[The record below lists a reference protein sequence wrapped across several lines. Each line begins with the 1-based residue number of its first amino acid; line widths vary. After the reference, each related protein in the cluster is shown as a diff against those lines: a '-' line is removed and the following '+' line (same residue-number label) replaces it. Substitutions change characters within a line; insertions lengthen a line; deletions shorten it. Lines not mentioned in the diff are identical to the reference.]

1 MRFLVQVAPLAAQ
14 KGFNVKAGDLSPIS
28 AESRQAHSSGLESPL
43 YARLE
48 ASLGH
53 LPEQYRQWV
62 KALAVF
68 QGGFHSEVLRMV
80 LELDDDKAEQLALA
94 LVQAGLA
101 EYQNHAYFSLDPALS
116 PYLKAQL
123 SAGEYAGFQQR
134 WLAAM
139 QALIDFLHE
148 QKLDDA
154 QLAAELTL
162 LELPNI
168 LALLTAL
175 PQQSDSGQ
183 TAAIA
188 GLVEQLLADLQQPQ
202 ALALVVKIRQ
212 QASETETINVWSH
225 RQFENQRLDIERLL
239 QEGDLTGAYQQAEAL
254 LKQALQ
260 AGSTAYQDA
269 DYDIETAHSLLDGVL
284 SISGLAEDALV
295 PFQQAKQGFQ
305 NSGEDDNKS
314 TARMDET
321 TLSEQGDYL
330 TPINWLDEE
339 AEQNQQ
345 CIKLPDQL
353 NDKRDI
359 ATDKMQLA
367 TVYLQQ
373 NDFKAALAA
382 FMEAKD
388 ILSQLN
394 ERHALAAIWH
404 QTGMV
409 YRKMQEDELAERA
422 YRQALTINRVLD
434 NQQEEAN
441 SLNELANIYADRGKL
456 DRAVLFYRQAAD
468 IVAQLDN
475 KLHEGLVRSNLAN
488 TLIHLQRYTE
498 ARNELQRALESKT
511 AFGHSAQPWKTWAIL
526 RRLEQACNDNAAAYA
541 AKQRAIQSYL
551 AYRRDG
557 GENINENRQL
567 YQRVLQAIHE
577 NNIERLLKDLR
588 DIEGLGGLPRHLKSV
603 IPKIIAI
610 LKGGLNPALAD
621 DPELAY
627 DDAAELL
634 LLLEALPKRR
644 KL

>member
-1 MRFLVQVAPLAAQ
+1 VAPLAAQ
-14 KGFNVKAGDLSPIS
+14 KGFNVNAGDLSPIS
-28 AESRQAHSSGLESPL
+28 AELRQAHSSGLESPL

-48 ASLGH
+48 SSLGH
-53 LPEQYRQWV
+53 LPEQHRRWV

-123 SAGEYAGFQQR
+123 SAGDYAGFQQR

-175 PQQSDSGQ
+175 QQQSDSGQ

-202 ALALVVKIRQ
+202 ALALAVKIRQ
-212 QASETETINVWSH
+212 QASETGTINVWSH
-225 RQFENQRLDIERLL
+225 RQFENKRLYIERLL
-239 QEGDLTGAYQQAEAL
+239 QEGDLTSAYQQAEAL

-260 AGSTAYQDA
+260 AGLTAYQDA

-305 NSGEDDNKS
+305 NVDEDDNKS

-330 TPINWLDEE
+330 TPINWLDEA

-373 NDFKAALAA
+373 NDYKAALAA

-588 DIEGLGGLPRHLKSV
+588 DIECLGGLPRHLKSV

-610 LKGGLNPALAD
+610 LKGGLTPALAD

-634 LLLEALPKRR
+634 LLLEALPKRQ